1 MTGTKRDERI
11 SPALKFLG
19 WHRAEQLIE
28 MRDSVKLFKA
38 LHFES
43 GPEAVR
49 DMFVARSDVSK
60 RATRASDAGKLH
72 LPRYHLELAKKS
84 FRYRAAVTW
93 NALPKTL
100 TDSTPL
106 PIFKRAIRKNT

>member
-1 MTGTKRDERI
+1 MFTYDCSVGTDFTKRTAILPD
-11 SPALKFLG
+11 
-19 WHRAEQLIE
+19 IE

-43 GPEAVR
+43 DPQAVR

-72 LPRYHLELAKKS
+72 LPPYHLELAKS
-84 FRYRAAVTW
+84 RSDTVR
-93 NALPKTL
+93 L
-100 TDSTPL
+100 
-106 PIFKRAIRKNT
+106 

>member
-1 MTGTKRDERI
+1 
-11 SPALKFLG
+11 
-19 WHRAEQLIE
+19 

-43 GPEAVR
+43 GPQAVR
-49 DMFVARSDVSK
+49 DTFVARSDVSK
-60 RATRASDAGKLH
+60 RATCASDAGKLH

-100 TDSTPL
+100 TDSTSL
-106 PIFKRAIRKNT
+106 PILKRAIRKNT